1 MKIFS
6 WVTKD
11 TNIDFLKPRKWT
23 YTASILLILAS
34 FYLMFFHGFNYGI
47 DFSGGVL
54 MEIKSENKI
63 NVEEIR
69 QKLAVLDLDEL
80 TLQSVGEEGNELSIR
95 AQADNANE
103 ESQRIAVVKIKEI
116 LGNGY
121 EYRRVE
127 SVGPQVGDEL
137 KRAGIISSLIAIL
150 AICAYVW
157 FRFEWQFALGALLG
171 LFHDIIITV
180 GCLSLFDFD
189 ISLTTVAA
197 ILTLAGY
204 SVNDTVVNYDRIREN
219 LRKYKK
225 MSQYDLINK
234 SVNDI
239 FSRTILTGLTTLCAA
254 IALFAFGG
262 DALRSF
268 SFVILFGVII
278 GTYSSIYISCVFLN
292 VFDLRKTQEN
302 RERQENANPFGNA

>member
-11 TNIDFLKPRKWT
+11 TNIDFLKPRRFT
-23 YTASILLILAS
+23 YALSVLMVVAS
-34 FYLMFFHGFNYGI
+34 FALMAFHGFNYGI

-54 MEIKSENKI
+54 MEIKSAQKI
-63 NVEEIR
+63 NVEQIR
-69 QKLAVLDLDEL
+69 RDLESVKLDEL
-80 TLQSVGEEGNELSIR
+80 TLQSVGEEGNELLIR
-95 AQADNANE
+95 AQTDNNKDE
-103 ESQRIAVVKIKEI
+103 ESERLAVQEIKKI
-116 LGNGY
+116 LGDGY

-127 SVGPQVGDEL
+127 TVGPQVGSEL
-137 KRAGIISSLIAIL
+137 KRAGVLASLIAIL
-150 AICAYVW
+150 AICAYIW

-171 LFHDIIITV
+171 LFHDVIVTV
-180 GCLSLFDFD
+180 GCLSLFNFD

-197 ILTLAGY
+197 VLTLAGY
-204 SVNDTVVNYDRIREN
+204 SINDTVVNYDRIREN

-234 SVNDI
+234 SINDI

-254 IALFAFGG
+254 GALFIFGG

-268 SFVILFGVII
+268 SFVIFFGVVI
-278 GTYSSIYISCVFLN
+278 GTYSSIYISSVFLN
-292 VFDLRKTQEN
+292 VFDLRKTAEIRAQDV
-302 RERQENANPFGNA
+302 NPFGNV